1 MSANQINE
9 IESQIRQLIQKAQ
22 ELTQKID
29 NQQQTIT
36 YLWIAVGFLAVV
48 SIVALG
54 LAVWKNRK

>member
-1 MSANQINE
+1 MQE
-9 IESQIRQLIQKAQ
+9 QIRQLMIKAQ
-22 ELTQKID
+22 ELTYKIE

-36 YLWIAVGFLAVV
+36 YLWIVVGFLAVV